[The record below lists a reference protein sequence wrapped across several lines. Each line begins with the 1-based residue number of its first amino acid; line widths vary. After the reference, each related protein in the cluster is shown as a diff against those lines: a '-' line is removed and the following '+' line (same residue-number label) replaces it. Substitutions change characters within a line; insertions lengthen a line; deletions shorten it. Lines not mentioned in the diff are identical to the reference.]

1 MGAWGR
7 TVKPNGDLAMNTMNG
22 PYQFHTLLGTGYV
35 RESHLADDI
44 ERAQRYVAEAREA
57 VERQERLVA
66 RSQKFGQDAR
76 LDEVLLQLFQRSL
89 ANCEGSLAAIMAG
102 GNLSDHKDNP
112 NVHDG

>member
-1 MGAWGR
+1 MGACGR
-7 TVKPNGDLAMNTMNG
+7 TLKPNGDLAMNTNG
-22 PYQFHTLLGTGYV
+22 PYQFHTLLGTEYV

-102 GNLSDHKDNP
+102 GNLSDHKENP